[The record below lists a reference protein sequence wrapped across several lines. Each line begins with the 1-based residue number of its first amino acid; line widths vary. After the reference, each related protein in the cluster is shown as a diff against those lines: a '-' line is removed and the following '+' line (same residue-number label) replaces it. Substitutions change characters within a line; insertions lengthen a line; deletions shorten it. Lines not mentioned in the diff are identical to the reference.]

1 MGTSSCSQYTGLC
14 VCEGSVPVDPAWGET
29 WTLRAT
35 PSGGSVRGGVAHS
48 GAPDFGFGVGMLCAC

>member
-29 WTLRAT
+29 WTL
-35 PSGGSVRGGVAHS
+35 GGSVRGGVAHS